1 MKVFKT
7 IMMAVVAMMFLTG
20 PVLAADD
27 KTAFLDLS
35 RIFNDYG
42 KTKDNDTVL
51 EAAYNKYSGER
62 DAKVEKIKE
71 AQGKLA
77 LLKAEEKDK
86 VQKEIE
92 QMTADLNQFDQTER
106 TELTKQRDEKIREIL
121 LEIEK
126 IVSDYAKKEQISI
139 VFNDRVLIYGNESL
153 DITEPILK
161 VLNENYN
168 KKE

>member
-1 MKVFKT
+1 MKAVKAF
-7 IMMAVVAMMFLTG
+7 MMAVVALSLLTG
-20 PVLAADD
+20 PVFAAE
-27 KTAFLDLS
+27 KVAYLDLS

-42 KTKDNDTVL
+42 KTKDNDATL
-51 EAAYNKYSGER
+51 ETAYNKYAADR

-86 VQKEIE
+86 LQKDIE
-92 QMTADLNQFDQTER
+92 QMTADLNQFDQSER
-106 TELTKQRDEKIREIL
+106 TELTRQRDEKIREIL

-126 IVSDYAKKEQISI
+126 IVSDYAKKEQISV
-139 VFNDRVLIYGNESL
+139 VFNDRVLIYGSETL

-161 VLNENYN
+161 VLNDNYN

>member
-1 MKVFKT
+1 MKAFKT
-7 IMMAVVAMMFLTG
+7 MMMAVAAMMFLAG
-20 PVLAADD
+20 PVLAEQ
-27 KTAFLDLS
+27 KIAFLDLS

-51 EAAYNKYSGER
+51 EAAYNKYTGER

-77 LLKAEEKDK
+77 LLKVEEKDK
-86 VQKEIE
+86 VQKDIE

-126 IVSDYAKKEQISI
+126 IVSDYAKKEQIAI
-139 VFNDRVLIYGNESL
+139 VFNDRVLIYGNETL